1 MFYNEIQS
9 LAGII
14 KFMTNKNHSNNPTP
28 YSYWAVPNKLLA
40 GEYPGE
46 QHPKNYL
53 RTLVSKVYSI
63 LGFLSRPNQGVM
75 NSDKRIKAI
84 IDSGINTFLDLTE
97 IDELPE
103 YEHKINTITDSHK
116 DRINYKRMPIKD
128 RTVPEKEYLK
138 EILDFIQEESKNGRK
153 VYVHCLRGLGR
164 TGTVVGCYLVR
175 NGFKGEGALQEIYK
189 LRQGMLN
196 AWMQSPQTEEQI
208 QTVINW
214 KD

>member
-1 MFYNEIQS
+1 MI
-9 LAGII
+9 
-14 KFMTNKNHSNNPTP
+14 NKNHSNNPTP
-28 YSYWAVPNKLLA
+28 YPYWAIPNKLLA

-46 QHPKNYL
+46 QHPKNSL
-53 RTLVSKVYSI
+53 RTIVSKVYSI
-63 LGFLSRPNQGVM
+63 LGFLSRPRQGLM

-97 IDELPE
+97 INELPD
-103 YEHKINTITDSHK
+103 YEQKINVLTDSNNNQIK
-116 DRINYKRMPIKD
+116 YKRMPIKD

-138 EILDFIQEESKNGRK
+138 EILDFIHEESKNDRK

-175 NGFKGEGALQEIYK
+175 NGFSGNESLQEIYR

-196 AWMQSPQTEEQI
+196 AWMQSPQTQEQV
-208 QTVINW
+208 QAVINW
-214 KD
+214 IE

>member
-1 MFYNEIQS
+1 LFYNEIQS
-9 LAGII
+9 LVGII
-14 KFMTNKNHSNNPTP
+14 KFMINKNYSNNPTP
-28 YSYWAVPNKLLA
+28 YTYWAITDKLLA

-46 QHPKNYL
+46 QHPKSYF

-75 NSDKRIKAI
+75 NPDKRIKTIVDA
-84 IDSGINTFLDLTE
+84 GINTFLDLTE
-97 IDELPE
+97 LNELPK
-103 YEHKINTITDSHK
+103 YEHKLNAINDS
-116 DRINYKRMPIKD
+116 DNVPIRYKRMAIKD
-128 RTVPEKEYLK
+128 RTVPKKGFLK
-138 EILDFIQEESKNGRK
+138 EILNFIDEESKNNRK

-164 TGTVVGCYLVR
+164 TGTVVGSYLVR
-175 NGFKGEGALQEIYK
+175 KGFKGEEALQEIYK

>member
-1 MFYNEIQS
+1 MIN
-9 LAGII
+9 
-14 KFMTNKNHSNNPTP
+14 NNRSNNPTP
-28 YSYWAVPNKLLA
+28 YTYWAIANTLLA

-46 QHPKNYL
+46 QHPKNSL
-53 RTLVSKVYSI
+53 RTLVSKVYLI

-97 IDELPE
+97 VDELPQ
-103 YEHKINTITDSHK
+103 YEHKINTINDSHSN
-116 DRINYKRMPIKD
+116 RINYKRIPIKD

-138 EILDFIQEESKNGRK
+138 EILDFIDEESKHDRK

-175 NGFKGEGALQEIYK
+175 NGFSGEDALQEIYR

-208 QTVINW
+208 QMIINW
-214 KD
+214 SE